1 MLAVPGEITAALSAG
16 SNALLRLGATP
27 LIRYEDALESFGIMR
42 IEPPPPKL
50 EPAAAAVLER
60 IRAAAVGVD
69 ELARATSLGAA
80 EVAVAITELELAGL
94 VSVEEGLVRAT
105 G

>member
-27 LIRYEDALESFGIMR
+27 LTCYEDALESYGIVR
-42 IEPPPPKL
+42 VEQPVPQL
-50 EPAAAAVLER
+50 EPRAAAVLECV
-60 IRAAAVGVD
+60 RAAATGAD
-69 ELARATSLGAA
+69 ELARATTLGAA
-80 EVAVAITELELAGL
+80 ELAVVITELELAGL